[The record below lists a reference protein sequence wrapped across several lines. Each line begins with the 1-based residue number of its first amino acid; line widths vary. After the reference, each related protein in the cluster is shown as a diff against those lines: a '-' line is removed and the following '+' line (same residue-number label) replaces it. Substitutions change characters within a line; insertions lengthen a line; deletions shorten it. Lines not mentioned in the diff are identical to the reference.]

1 MVHQSPKINNEE
13 ERKKYLEW
21 LTDLEW
27 DKIGLP
33 KPDMVFFLDVPFE
46 FSQKLIKE
54 RNNKITG
61 EEKKDIHESDKEY
74 LKNAYDLSKEP
85 AKEYNWIIISCVKD
99 DKLKSIE
106 EINNEIMEK
115 ILYNI

>member
-1 MVHQSPKINNEE
+1 
-13 ERKKYLEW
+13 
-21 LTDLEW
+21 
-27 DKIGLP
+27 
-33 KPDMVFFLDVPFE
+33 MVFFLDVPFE

-85 AKEYNWIIISCVKD
+85 AKEYNWVIISCVKD

-106 EINNEIMEK
+106 EINNEIMERIEDK
-115 ILYNI
+115 EKDKLVLSVLKSKWNKKFNDEILIKER